1 MQIGDRTPAGWLRI
15 VPVLIAGAAITI
27 AATGIVLAQGG
38 SVGGSIG
45 KKGQSVSGSQ
55 QVVVPKRA
63 RPEPRPVNPRKSR
76 AATKAAKPEARAT
89 RSLSGLWRWTG
100 QCTRFTEPYTGTLTI
115 SQSGNTFSAS
125 HGGTNMWDSGTIS
138 NGRISGN
145 RVSFVRTFGQYSDH
159 LNLSLSSSGSTMRM
173 AGTISTAHSGQCQM
187 RFTKN

>member
-1 MQIGDRTPAGWLRI
+1 MQIGDRIARNLLRAFPAVI
-15 VPVLIAGAAITI
+15 VGAAINIT
-27 AATGIVLAQGG
+27 AASLVVAQGG
-38 SVGGSIG
+38 SAGGTIG
-45 KKGQSVSGSQ
+45 KKGQSVSGSH
-55 QVVVPKRA
+55 QVVAPKPA
-63 RPEPRPVNPRKSR
+63 RSESRQGNSRKSR
-76 AATKAAKPEARAT
+76 ATGNSEGRPA
-89 RSLSGLWRWTG
+89 RSLSGVWRWTG

-125 HGGTNMWDSGTIS
+125 HGGTNMWDNGTIS

-159 LNLSLSSSGSTMRM
+159 LNLNLSSAGNSMRM